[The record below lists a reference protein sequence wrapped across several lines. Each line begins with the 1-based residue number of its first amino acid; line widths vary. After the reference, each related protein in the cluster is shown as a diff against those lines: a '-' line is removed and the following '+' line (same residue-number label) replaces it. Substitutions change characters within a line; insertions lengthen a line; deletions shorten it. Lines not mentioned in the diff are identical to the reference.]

1 MSKSWITIQNE
12 PVKAIRKL
20 KLNLSASKRIRD
32 DNGLTMFSVT
42 GNQQGGKSSY
52 GMCILSE
59 IYEHDTDEIMRHIVM
74 TAGDFAKMIMDAIDG
89 GYRERAIMW
98 DDMSVSGSAASW
110 MTDPKF
116 VKALGGLGDTMAVA
130 TKSVLLTSPSGDTI
144 KAFRNYN
151 KYHVQIRQGSG
162 RYGRVARGYW
172 MGSSPMGEI
181 YCSSE
186 FEDDYDVRVPFYEIY
201 AEKRRNISIQAA
213 KEMMLLTQNK
223 NATDEQEVKPLTIK
237 ERVLELKRDLE
248 AGVFGDMSFKKVCKA
263 NKINYGTAC
272 NYL

>member
-1 MSKSWITIQNE
+1 MNNSWIKLQNE
-12 PVKAIRKL
+12 PVKAMRRLPL
-20 KLNLSASKRIRD
+20 KLCASKRICN

-59 IYEHDTDEIMRHIVM
+59 IYENDVDEILRHIVM
-74 TAGDFAKMIMDAIDG
+74 TAGDFAKMIMDAIEG
-89 GYRERAIMW
+89 GYRERCIMW
-98 DDMSVSGSAASW
+98 DDMSVSGSASTW

-144 KAFRNYN
+144 KSFRNYS
-151 KYHVQIRQGSG
+151 KYNVQIKQGSG
-162 RYGRVARGYW
+162 KYGRIARGYW
-172 MGSSPMGEI
+172 IGTSPMGEM
-181 YCSSE
+181 YCSAE
-186 FEDDYDVRVPFYEIY
+186 FDDFYDVRIPFYEQY
-201 AEKRRNISIQAA
+201 AEKRRAISIQAA
-213 KEMMLLTQNK
+213 KEMMKLTQQP
-223 NATDEQEVKPLTIK
+223 TQENDIQKPLTIK
-237 ERVLELKRDLE
+237 DRVLELKRDLD

-272 NYL
+272 NYI